1 MFCNKGGLRKRPAIL
16 FKKRFWHSC
25 FPVNFAKF
33 KNTFFIELVWWLL
46 LTINFSIRFP
56 TKSLFRSNCQRCS
69 TKWRNPYGSRSG
81 VFYKKDVLKIGIIR
95 RETSDNM
102 HISLYIFVKKR
113 FRNTSLSCEFAK
125 ISKHFFHRT
134 LLSDCELIKG
144 GLSLGW
150 PNKV

>member
-1 MFCNKGGLRKRPAIL
+1 MFCKKGGLRKRPAIL
-16 FKKRFWHSC
+16 FKKRFWRSC
-25 FPVNFAKF
+25 FSVNFAKF

-69 TKWRNPYGSRSG
+69 TKWRNPYDSRSG

-95 RETSDNM
+95 RETSDICTSPY
-102 HISLYIFVKKR
+102 ISLLKR
-113 FRNTSLSCEFAK
+113 DSETRLFHVNFAK